1 MDVDDAVDE
10 ERTLI
15 EESKNMPK
23 WLVQTLRDSKLAAPL
38 SSHTRLGSHH
48 ASYTY
53 ESYAFAASNMCDEEE
68 PLSFDEA
75 HDSKNWMAAMQAE
88 YDAIV
93 KNGTWYLADL
103 PPGKKAIGTKWI
115 YKLKRKPDG
124 SIDRY
129 KARLVAK
136 GYAQEK
142 GIDFDETFAPT
153 CRMTTICSICA
164 LAANNGWNVHQLDIK
179 TAFLNGDLHEEVY
192 VSQPRGFIQKG
203 QEKKVCR
210 LKKALYGLK
219 QAPCAWY
226 EKIHAYLTAHG
237 FCNSPT
243 ESTLYV
249 KKTGDVFLVIVLY
262 VDDMLLT
269 GPNEDHIADFKA
281 ELNSAFEMSDL
292 GLLHHYLG
300 IQF

>member
-1 MDVDDAVDE
+1 MVA
-10 ERTLI
+10 LI
-15 EESKNMPK
+15 
-23 WLVQTLRDSKLAAPL
+23 
-38 SSHTRLGSHH
+38 
-48 ASYTY
+48 
-53 ESYAFAASNMCDEEE
+53 C
-68 PLSFDEA
+68 
-75 HDSKNWMAAMQAE
+75 
-88 YDAIV
+88 
-93 KNGTWYLADL
+93 
-103 PPGKKAIGTKWI
+103 
-115 YKLKRKPDG
+115 
-124 SIDRY
+124 Y

-153 CRMTTICSICA
+153 CRMTTIRSICA
-164 LAANNGWNVHQLDIK
+164 LAAHNGWNVHQLDIK
-179 TAFLNGDLHEEVY
+179 IAFLNGDLHEEVY

-219 QAPCAWY
+219 QAPHAWY

-243 ESTLYV
+243 IESTLYV
-249 KKTGDVFLVIVLY
+249 KKIGDVFLVIVLY

-269 GPNEDHIADFKA
+269 GPNEDHIVDFKA